1 MKDLDFIDDLMQ
13 MARKMKNDIL
23 MEEPCPIY
31 DGDAEDWEDFWY
43 NEDK

>member
-13 MARKMKNDIL
+13 EARKMKNNIL

-31 DGDAEDWEDFWY
+31 DGDAEDWEDFWH